1 MKKIIKKKSPITK
14 RILIKKNIRKNLKHK
29 TKNKKKQKLEKK
41 KSFIEEKEENTY
53 EDNIYIKI
61 LIRTIFNAREAR
73 RQLKFLGIDFKSIS
87 SKVDDSFIK
96 SCCDILNQ
104 IDKTI
109 NSKNYDHR
117 KKKGYLFSINKRVL

>member
-1 MKKIIKKKSPITK
+1 M
-14 RILIKKNIRKNLKHK
+14 
-29 TKNKKKQKLEKK
+29 
-41 KSFIEEKEENTY
+41 
-53 EDNIYIKI
+53 
-61 LIRTIFNAREAR
+61 RTIFNAREAR

-87 SKVDDSFIK
+87 SKVDDTYIK

-117 KKKGYLFSINKRVL
+117 KKKDIFFELTKEYYRLMPHIFPFPDYSMYLINDIEKIKREICLLELTKSYF